1 MLTKRLLSVA
11 VISFLLIGSFIL
23 ISNVDAKAA
32 EENNMTWA
40 GWAREEAA
48 NVPVIDGM
56 IETWN
61 QENEEYQVKW
71 LGWPWSETLQ
81 QLIIRSRGGQE
92 LDLAQIDMGW
102 LATLDKMEVVR
113 DLNPIL
119 GEEWIANNL
128 TKSAVEA
135 GNIGGKQLA
144 VPWTSA
150 SIGMV
155 YNPDLLEEAG
165 IEKVPETI
173 EEFEIALRKLKEENS
188 DIIPY
193 AMTTKGAGSLGKDFQ
208 AWLWTFGGN
217 VFDDDFNV
225 TINNKAGVET
235 LNWMK
240 TLLDDGYIAMDIDR
254 FNARQLF
261 ANGVVGFY
269 DDAVFANKLA
279 RSNGVEEDQIEN
291 KVWPMMR
298 PVIDKGD
305 KPQSVLWGHQLV
317 IFKNAKNED
326 KAGQFIKHIL
336 SKEHSLNYFE
346 ETGTVPVS
354 KEAINSEVV
363 SKDKWIEKWLEITAY
378 GTKAETQKFA
388 EQSELHNIIT
398 EEVQAALLDSKSPQ
412 KALDDAAQR
421 IEGVIR

>member
-1 MLTKRLLSVA
+1 MLTKKLLSVA

-23 ISNVDAKAA
+23 ISNFEVKAA
-32 EENNMTWA
+32 DMTWA
-40 GWAREEAA
+40 GWAGEEEA
-48 NVPVIDGM
+48 NVPVIEEM
-56 IETWN
+56 IESWN
-61 QENEEYQVKW
+61 QENEEYQVEW

-102 LATLDKMEVVR
+102 LATLEKMEIVR

-119 GEEWIANNL
+119 GEEWISNNL
-128 TKSAVEA
+128 TESAVEA

-155 YNPDLLEEAG
+155 YNPDLLENAG
-165 IEKVPETI
+165 VEEVPETI
-173 EEFEIALRKLKEENS
+173 EEFEMALKQLKEENS

-193 AMTTKGAGSLGKDFQ
+193 AMITKGAGSLGKDFQ

-225 TINNKAGVET
+225 IINNEAGVET
-235 LNWMK
+235 LAWMK
-240 TLLDDGYIAMDIDR
+240 KLLENDYIAMDIDR

-261 ANGVVGFY
+261 ANGNVGFY

-279 RSNGVEEDQIEN
+279 RSNGVEEAELEN

-298 PVIDKGD
+298 PVINEGD

-317 IFKNAKNED
+317 IFKNAKDPD
-326 KAGQFIKHIL
+326 KAGEFIKHIL
-336 SKEHSLNYFE
+336 SKEHSLHYFE

-354 KEAINSEVV
+354 KDAINSEVV
-363 SKDKWIEKWLEITAY
+363 KNDEWIDKWLEITAY

-398 EEVQAALLDSKSPQ
+398 EEVQAALLDSKSVQ
-412 KALDDAAQR
+412 EALDDAAQR
-421 IEGVIR
+421 IEGVIN

>member
-1 MLTKRLLSVA
+1 MLTKKLLSLA

-23 ISNVDAKAA
+23 ISNFEVKAA
-32 EENNMTWA
+32 DMTWA
-40 GWAREEAA
+40 GWAGEEEA
-48 NVPVIDGM
+48 NVPVIDEM
-56 IETWN
+56 IESWN
-61 QENEEYQVKW
+61 QENEEYPVEW

-102 LATLDKMEVVR
+102 LATLDKMEIVR

-119 GEEWIANNL
+119 GEEWISNNL
-128 TKSAVEA
+128 TESAVEA
-135 GNIGGKQLA
+135 GNIDGKQLA

-155 YNPDLLEEAG
+155 YNPDLLEEARV
-165 IEKVPETI
+165 EAVPETI
-173 EEFEIALRKLKEENS
+173 EEFEMALRKLKEENS

-240 TLLDDGYIAMDIDR
+240 KLLDDGYIAMDIDR

-279 RSNGVEEDQIEN
+279 RSNGVAEDELEN

-298 PVIDKGD
+298 PVINEGD
-305 KPQSVLWGHQLV
+305 KPESVLWGHQLV
-317 IFKNAKNED
+317 IFKNAKNPD
-326 KAGQFIKHIL
+326 KAGEFIKHIL
-336 SKEHSLNYFE
+336 SQEHSLNYFE

-354 KEAINSEVV
+354 KDAINSEVV
-363 SKDKWIEKWLEITAY
+363 SQDEWIDKWLEITAY

-398 EEVQAALLDSKSPQ
+398 EEVQAALLDSKSAQ
-412 KALDDAAQR
+412 EALDDAAQR
-421 IEGVIR
+421 IEGVIN